1 MKLKPRF
8 FDGTAF
14 KKDLTRFAP
23 LWALYLI
30 GGLMVAQSVMNQYY
44 RDADYAFYYNARQLS
59 GFIGYF
65 GAINLV
71 YAMLCAQLL
80 QGDLFNSKLCN
91 ALHAMPLRRENWFV
105 THTVSGLLFSLV
117 PNLVMALSILP
128 YLEGLWFTAFLWLLG
143 MELHFLFFFGLAT
156 FTVHCTG
163 NRFASVVVYI
173 ILNFLSVLA
182 LWFVDTIYGPLLYG
196 VELNLDTFLMLCPV
210 VWLFNEPDYFQ
221 VTVADAPPGDTIN
234 LPQVG
239 PSTYW
244 EGLGDSWSYLTVL
257 AVVGLVLL
265 VLALVLYRKRNLES
279 AGDFVAFKPMKP
291 IFWVVFT
298 LGAGGAMQFIGE
310 NMLDVGESGSYVF
323 LALGLVCG
331 YFVARMLIAR
341 TVKVFGGRNWLQLAV
356 FLGVFLLSIGL
367 TLLDP
372 LGVTR
377 YMPDENRV
385 EAVYVGNS
393 NTRYITD
400 RDRLTAY
407 GNFYSEDPADVAA
420 VQQVHQLLIDE
431 GKVSENVSRDR
442 VYVVYFLKNGGKV
455 VRFYRPSYTG
465 KANRAV
471 WELQGKYDQIIPY
484 DSFEEFKADIGG
496 AAMGGELITYPVLDG
511 LLQALW
517 ADAQEG
523 NLLQDDAYHRYAHT
537 NGNNHESVK
546 TVVTLY
552 WKKSI
557 TNKRNLQFEIYACC
571 KNTTQWLA
579 DYEPGKEFLNGD
591 VEELARHTKTILFRD
606 RVFESDFEKQEILS
620 CLQQDLSYGCAYRVL
635 QDMDADFV
643 VQVDLD
649 GQVYAFC
656 LDSEKSITYAFL
668 KKLMNQ

>member
-59 GFIGYF
+59 GYIGYF

-80 QGDLFNSKLCN
+80 HGDLFNSKLCN

-117 PNLVMALSILP
+117 PNLVMALSIIP

-163 NRFASVVVYI
+163 NRFASVVVYLL
-173 ILNFLSVLA
+173 LNFLSVLA

-196 VELNLDTFLMLCPV
+196 VEFNLDTFLMLCPV
-210 VWLFNEPDYFQ
+210 VWLFSEPDYFR
-221 VTVADAPPGDTIN
+221 VTVADAPDGHKIN

-244 EGLGDSWSYLTVL
+244 EGLGDSWGYLTVL

-310 NMLDVGESGSYVF
+310 NMLEVGESGSYVF
-323 LALGLVCG
+323 LALGLICG

-385 EAVYVGNS
+385 EAVYVGKSSTQYVAEREDLKRGNS
-393 NTRYITD
+393 
-400 RDRLTAY
+400 
-407 GNFYSEDPADVAA
+407 FYSENPADVAA
-420 VQQVHQLLIDE
+420 VQRVHQLLIDE
-431 GKVSENVSRDR
+431 GKVGEHVNRDR

-455 VRFYRPSYTG
+455 VRFYRPSYVG
-465 KANRAV
+465 EANRAA
-471 WELQGKYDQIIPY
+471 WELKARPDQIIPY
-484 DSFEEFKADIGG
+484 DTFEEFKAQVQSAIVDASMFLNGPM
-496 AAMGGELITYPVLDG
+496 ADG

-523 NLLQDDAYHRYAHT
+523 NLLQDSAYHRYIHSDGKNHVATKSTVELHT
-537 NGNNHESVK
+537 KN
-546 TVVTLY
+546 VTDGSKLY
-552 WKKSI
+552 F
-557 TNKRNLQFEIYACC
+557 QIYACC
-571 KNTTQWLA
+571 KHTIGWLA
-579 DYEPGKEFLNGD
+579 ENESAKDFMNVDAD
-591 VEELARHTKTILFRD
+591 VLAHRTKTILFRD
-606 RVFESDFEKQEILS
+606 RAFDSTYEKQTILS
-620 CLQQDLSYGCAYRVL
+620 CLQEDLSYGAAYMLEEIVE
-635 QDMDADFV
+635 AGNV
-643 VQVDLD
+643 VQVEVD
-649 GQVYAFC
+649 GWTYAFD
-656 LDSEKSITYAFL
+656 LDSEKSITYQLL
-668 KKLMNQ
+668 KKLIS